1 MHAYKIF
8 FIALTTLFSL
18 SVNAATTFTVTHP
31 EIPAPTLLDHGQ
43 SGESVGD
50 VRIWR
55 FPAATAKGE
64 LVNTDWI
71 MTTTGVVES
80 KEIQY
85 RMTSATLSF
94 GKGTTDQIVIQGIA
108 EYESSKAALQNSAST
123 PRAIIGGTGKFANAA
138 GWMET
143 KHLPDGTW
151 RHVLHL
157 K

>member
-18 SVNAATTFTVTHP
+18 SANAETTLTVTHP

-71 MTTTGVVES
+71 MTTTGVVDS

-94 GKGTTDQIVIQGIA
+94 GKGTADQLSFKV
-108 EYESSKAALQNSAST
+108 LLNM
-123 PRAIIGGTGKFANAA
+123 RARRLPYKTQPQPPAPSLAGLEGSPMQRA
-138 GWMET
+138 GWKQSIYPMEPGAT
-143 KHLPDGTW
+143 CFT
-151 RHVLHL
+151 
-157 K
+157 